1 MRATRTGTVGVIGTI
16 GTIGSGAYDMAVSR
30 ASLGAPVKLVSAACP
45 GFVEFVERGRTA
57 GPEVKLLAQ
66 RMLAPIVEANVDA
79 LLLGCTHYPYLARV
93 ISDVVGLDVTLVS
106 SADETAFALRDQ
118 LEQQHMLRN
127 DSDHLGQHTFMSSG
141 DVSWFK
147 ALGTRLLGPEL
158 SNVDIWNKGN

>member
-1 MRATRTGTVGVIGTI
+1 M
-16 GTIGSGAYDMAVSR
+16 
-30 ASLGAPVKLVSAACP
+30 
-45 GFVEFVERGRTA
+45 
-57 GPEVKLLAQ
+57 
-66 RMLAPIVEANVDA
+66 
-79 LLLGCTHYPYLARV
+79 

-118 LEQQHMLRN
+118 LENQHMLKSR
-127 DSDHLGQHTFMSSG
+127 SRSSGQHVFLSSG

>member
-1 MRATRTGTVGVIGTI
+1 
-16 GTIGSGAYDMAVSR
+16 
-30 ASLGAPVKLVSAACP
+30 
-45 GFVEFVERGRTA
+45 
-57 GPEVKLLAQ
+57 
-66 RMLAPIVEANVDA
+66 
-79 LLLGCTHYPYLARV
+79 V

-118 LEQQHMLRN
+118 LEHQHMLRK
-127 DSDHLGQHTFMSSG
+127 DSDHSGHSDHSGQHTFMSSG

>member
-1 MRATRTGTVGVIGTI
+1 
-16 GTIGSGAYDMAVSR
+16 
-30 ASLGAPVKLVSAACP
+30 
-45 GFVEFVERGRTA
+45 
-57 GPEVKLLAQ
+57 
-66 RMLAPIVEANVDA
+66 MLAPIIDAKVDA

-118 LEQQHMLRN
+118 LDHQHMLRKEAGY
-127 DSDHLGQHTFMSSG
+127 LGRHTFMSSG